1 MYFFALLLQFSVQ
14 KRSLSFSG
22 QSYRHFHFLPICPL
36 YTFASMLT
44 SLSFF
49 LVCTIELVNEIKRL
63 LTKDLDSQTVM
74 VIILLSAVCHKV
86 IPSGKLKNENHCL
99 RVATIFAYGIFIAAI
114 GSLHWRY

>member
-1 MYFFALLLQFSVQ
+1 
-14 KRSLSFSG
+14 
-22 QSYRHFHFLPICPL
+22 
-36 YTFASMLT
+36 MLT

-49 LVCTIELVNEIKRL
+49 LVCTVELVNEIKRL